1 MSDMSELNGGCSCG
15 RNKYTIQIPQNAAD
29 GAQVFF
35 DSSNVHRMSIG
46 RISYHFRTFKR
57 SQGRLLIPS
66 QTGRSQAAPLS
77 AWLRVPLS
85 WYHSTTYAFFDDE
98 SHNIIR
104 RSYTPPSEQHAKRG
118 FCGFCGTPLSYWTEE
133 PAAHAD
139 YISLTLGS
147 LASSDLRDLE
157 ELGLLP
163 KEALEDAQ
171 NDKQTIESV
180 IPQTEHND
188 EGEHGLP
195 WFDAMVEGSRL
206 GKMRTSRGRRSVSD
220 GRIKV
225 EWEILEW
232 TAEDDDGQTS
242 TATGKRKLD
251 ATSEG
256 SSMEGL
262 Q

>member
-1 MSDMSELNGGCSCG
+1 MSELRGRCSCG
-15 RNKYTIQIPQNAAD
+15 RNKYTIQIPQNAGD

-35 DSSNVHRMSIG
+35 DSSNVHR
-46 RISYHFRTFKR
+46 
-57 SQGRLLIPS
+57 
-66 QTGRSQAAPLS
+66 RSQAAPLS
-77 AWLRVPLS
+77 AWIRVPLA

-104 RSYTPPSEQHAKRG
+104 RSYTSPSEQHAKRQ

-133 PAAHAD
+133 PPAHAD

-163 KEALEDAQ
+163 KEAFEDAQ
-171 NDKQTIESV
+171 NDKEIIESV
-180 IPQTEHND
+180 IPHTENNNGGG
-188 EGEHGLP
+188 EGIP
-195 WFDAMVEGSRL
+195 WFETMVEGSRL
-206 GKMRTSRGRRSVSD
+206 GKMRTSRGRRSASD

-225 EWEILEW
+225 EWEIVEW
-232 TAEDDDGQTS
+232 TGEEGDGQLLANPT
-242 TATGKRKLD
+242 TGKRKLD
-251 ATSEG
+251 SAGTGEDT
-256 SSMEGL
+256 SMEGL

>member
-1 MSDMSELNGGCSCG
+1 M
-15 RNKYTIQIPQNAAD
+15 
-29 GAQVFF
+29 
-35 DSSNVHRMSIG
+35 
-46 RISYHFRTFKR
+46 
-57 SQGRLLIPS
+57 
-66 QTGRSQAAPLS
+66 
-77 AWLRVPLS
+77 PLS

-104 RSYTPPSEQHAKRG
+104 RSYTPSSEQHAKRG

-147 LASSDLRDLE
+147 LALSDLRDLE

-180 IPQTEHND
+180 IPHTENND
-188 EGEHGLP
+188 GGEHGLP
-195 WFDAMVEGSRL
+195 WFEAMVEGSRL
-206 GKMRTSRGRRSVSD
+206 GKMRTSRVRRTAGD

-225 EWEILEW
+225 EWEIREW
-232 TAEDDDGQTS
+232 TAEDDDKQTS
-242 TATGKRKLD
+242 TTIGKRKLD
-251 ATSEG
+251 ATGEDSRMG
-256 SSMEGL
+256 GL